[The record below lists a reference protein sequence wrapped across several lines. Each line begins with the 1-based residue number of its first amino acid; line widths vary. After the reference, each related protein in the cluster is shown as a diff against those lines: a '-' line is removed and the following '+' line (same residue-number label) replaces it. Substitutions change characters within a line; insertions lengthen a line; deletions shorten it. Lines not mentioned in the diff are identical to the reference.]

1 MAGSAAQAMP
11 DADFRDE
18 IARLIVDALV
28 LDDVAPDDIDP
39 DAPLFGD
46 GLCLDSVDALEI
58 SFAIAKRYG
67 VKIRSGD
74 DRNAQ
79 IFASLNAL
87 ARHISENRTQ

>member
-1 MAGSAAQAMP
+1 MVGSAAQAMP
-11 DADFRDE
+11 ESDFRME
-18 IARLIVDALV
+18 IAQLIVDSLV
-28 LDDVAPDDIDP
+28 LDDVEPADIDP

-74 DRNAQ
+74 ERNAQ

-87 ARHISENRTQ
+87 ARHISEHRSQ